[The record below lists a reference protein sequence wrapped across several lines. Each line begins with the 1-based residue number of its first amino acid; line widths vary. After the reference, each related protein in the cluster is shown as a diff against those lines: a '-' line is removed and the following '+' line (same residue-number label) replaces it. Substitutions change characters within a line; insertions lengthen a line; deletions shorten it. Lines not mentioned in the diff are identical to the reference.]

1 MSVLRY
7 FQTSLIRQH
16 QAPQASS
23 APAPRWT
30 PARYALVLLSGVL
43 GAAIPGAWWM
53 YQRHGRIA
61 LGLVALPLAA
71 VATPPVTAPA
81 PAVRVA
87 QTPAA
92 LAAPALATVA
102 PVPTATATDAAATRS
117 DLPTPAARSQAS
129 TAHSATT
136 KVYTPRQV
144 AANLLAESLTLEQQG
159 RREEAK
165 APLRTAL
172 ASNPFDLS
180 ARQTLVRL
188 HADTG
193 RVADAQALLTEGRRL
208 HPDQPGLLVAQA
220 RLAVD
225 AGDAEGALTMLSSAP
240 AIVRDSA
247 PVNGFIGGLLVQ
259 RERYAEALPHYVA
272 ALRVEPTNPTWL
284 IGTGMVLERT
294 GRNAD
299 AQEIY
304 RRVGGTADLAP
315 EMRTFLAERLSQVP

>member
-7 FQTSLIRQH
+7 FQMSLIRKH
-16 QAPQASS
+16 RAPQASS
-23 APAPRWT
+23 VPAPRWT

-43 GAAIPGAWWM
+43 GAAIAGAWWM

-61 LGLVALPLAA
+61 FGLAALPFAA

-81 PAVRVA
+81 PAPRVA
-87 QTPAA
+87 QAPAT
-92 LAAPALATVA
+92 LAASALATAA
-102 PVPTATATDAAATRS
+102 PVPTATDPAATRS
-117 DLPTPAARSQAS
+117 DLPTPTARSQAT

-136 KVYTPRQV
+136 KVYTPRQI
-144 AANLLAESLTLEQQG
+144 AANLLAESLALEQQG

-188 HADTG
+188 QADTG
-193 RVADAQALLTEGRRL
+193 RIGDAQALLTEGRRL

-225 AGDAEGALTMLSSAP
+225 AGDAEGALTMLTSAP
-240 AIVRDSA
+240 AIVHDSA

-272 ALRVEPTNPTWL
+272 ALRVEPSNPTWL
-284 IGTGMVLERT
+284 IGAGMALERT
-294 GRNAD
+294 GRLAD

-315 EMRTFLAERLSQVP
+315 EMRMFLAERLSQMP